1 MTDPPVDRTHGRRV
15 LFLEPWLGGSHR
27 SLSDAWTSRSRH
39 HVEVRGLAPRHW
51 RWRQEASGWELA
63 RLVAGEAPPDV
74 LVVSDFVDL
83 PRLLGFL
90 PAAWAS
96 VPTIA
101 YFHENQLTYRPSDAR
116 AAVPEDAHAA
126 FANVLTAVRA
136 DHVVLNS
143 SFHRDDLAAAGD
155 RYLRTLPR
163 PSPRAEFAAAMKSA
177 HIVPPAPE
185 LEAIPLGPGGPDG
198 GALRVLFPHRL
209 EEDKDPSAFARAV
222 ESASRCGAHIEV
234 VLTGGE
240 PERARGEAL
249 DALALLEA
257 HLVSAGMRDRGEYL
271 ELIGTCD
278 VVASTARHEFFGI
291 AVAEAMAAGCAPLLP
306 DRLNYP
312 ALVELLPAAEG
323 ARALFED
330 EARLANELVLRAAAP
345 LSDRDPARRA
355 TRRAAVM
362 HLDAARCVEALDR
375 IVDEA

>member
-1 MTDPPVDRTHGRRV
+1 MTAPPEDRTHGRRV

-27 SLSDAWTSRSRH
+27 ILSDAWTSRSRH
-39 HVEVRGLAPRHW
+39 RVEVEGLAPRHW

-63 RLVAGEAPPDV
+63 RLVAGESPPDV
-74 LVVSDFVDL
+74 LAVSDFVDL

-90 PAAWAS
+90 PADWAG

-101 YFHENQLTYRPSDAR
+101 YFHENQLTYRPGDADT
-116 AAVPEDAHAA
+116 AVPEDAHAA
-126 FANVLTAVRA
+126 FANVLTALRA
-136 DHVVLNS
+136 DQVVFNS

-163 PSPRAEFAAAMKSA
+163 PSPRAEFAAAMESA
-177 HIVPPAPE
+177 HVVAPAPDLEAVPP
-185 LEAIPLGPGGPDG
+185 GPGRPDDE
-198 GALRVLFPHRL
+198 ALRVLFPHRL
-209 EEDKDPSAFARAV
+209 EEDKDPMSFARAV
-222 ESASRCGAHIEV
+222 RAATLRGARIEV

-249 DALALLEA
+249 DALALLEP
-257 HLVSAGMRDRGEYL
+257 HLVSAGMRERGDYL

-312 ALVELLPAAEG
+312 ALVEGLPAAER
-323 ARALFED
+323 ARALFSGED
-330 EARLANELVLRAAAP
+330 DLAGELVRRSGAP
-345 LSDRDPARRA
+345 LPDRDPARRA
-355 TRRAAVM
+355 ERRSAVL
-362 HLDAARCVEALDR
+362 HLDAAHCVEALDR

>member
-1 MTDPPVDRTHGRRV
+1 MDDLPADRTRARRV

-27 SLSDAWTSRSRH
+27 VLTDAWTSRSRH
-39 HVEVRGLAPRHW
+39 RVEVRGLAPRHW

-63 RLVAGEAPPDV
+63 RLVAEESPPDV

-90 PAAWAS
+90 PAAWAG

-101 YFHENQLTYRPSDAR
+101 YFHENQLTYRSGDAR
-116 AAVPEDAHAA
+116 PAVPEDAHAA

-136 DHVVLNS
+136 DRVVINS
-143 SFHRDDLAAAGD
+143 IFHRDDLAAAGD
-155 RYLRTLPR
+155 RFLRTLPR
-163 PSPRAEFAAAMKSA
+163 PSPRTEFAAAMKAA
-177 HIVPPAPE
+177 HVVAPAPD
-185 LEAIPLGPGGPDG
+185 LQAVPLGPGGQAGEP
-198 GALRVLFPHRL
+198 LRVLFPHRL
-209 EEDKDPSAFARAV
+209 EEDKDPAAFARAV
-222 ESASRCGAHIEV
+222 RAADRRGARVEV

-249 DALALLEA
+249 DALALLEPY
-257 HLVSAGMRDRGEYL
+257 LVSAGMRAREEYL
-271 ELIGTCD
+271 EVIGTCD

-312 ALVELLPAAEG
+312 ALVEDLPAAER
-323 ARALFED
+323 ARALHSGEG
-330 EARLANELVLRAAAP
+330 RLADELARRAGAP
-345 LSDRDPARRA
+345 HPDRDPARR
-355 TRRAAVM
+355 TERRSAVM